1 MIEIQDL
8 KKSFGTKDVL
18 NGVSL
23 QVGDGMIYGLVGRNG
38 AGKTTLI
45 TTVAGLQSPTAG
57 QCRVN
62 GKPVIPHQTGT
73 TVGYLPDVPAY
84 FDFLTVGEYLD
95 FLFIRPNPQR
105 RKYLLE
111 LVQLSPDTKIRTM
124 SRGMKQRLGIAAV
137 LANDPDAVLLDEPTS
152 ALDPQGRYE
161 LSVIL
166 RELKAQGK
174 SVILSTHILTDMEK
188 LCDEVGFLNRGVI
201 VKSLRPKDMM
211 DSDSLRVTFAQ
222 PVSPDALAAP
232 GLEITPEE
240 GCAFSV
246 RLSPDPGAQQRLFA
260 RLAELH
266 VPVTSIHTQQQ
277 SLDAIFQEV
286 CL

>member
-1 MIEIQDL
+1 MAQNRTSEQVRAERNIPRRTAKICENMPYSAREAL
-8 KKSFGTKDVL
+8 KRLRTNVLISLSEKSEKEH
-18 NGVSL
+18 N
-23 QVGDGMIYGLVGRNG
+23 I
-38 AGKTTLI
+38 I
-45 TTVAGLQSPTAG
+45 
-57 QCRVN
+57 
-62 GKPVIPHQTGT
+62 
-73 TVGYLPDVPAY
+73 
-84 FDFLTVGEYLD
+84 
-95 FLFIRPNPQR
+95 
-105 RKYLLE
+105 
-111 LVQLSPDTKIRTM
+111 
-124 SRGMKQRLGIAAV
+124 GI
-137 LANDPDAVLLDEPTS
+137 TS
-152 ALDPQGRYE
+152 AQPSEGKSTVSINLAYSLAE
-161 LSVIL
+161 
-166 RELKAQGK
+166 QGK

-260 RLAELH
+260 RLAELR

>member
-84 FDFLTVGEYLD
+84 FDFLSVGEYLD
-95 FLFIRPNPQR
+95 CTPAKLAWPSRH
-105 RKYLLE
+105 LLMC
-111 LVQLSPDTKIRTM
+111 S
-124 SRGMKQRLGIAAV
+124 
-137 LANDPDAVLLDEPTS
+137 TS
-152 ALDPQGRYE
+152 
-161 LSVIL
+161 V
-166 RELKAQGK
+166 
-174 SVILSTHILTDMEK
+174 
-188 LCDEVGFLNRGVI
+188 
-201 VKSLRPKDMM
+201 
-211 DSDSLRVTFAQ
+211 
-222 PVSPDALAAP
+222 AAP
-232 GLEITPEE
+232 FHFLVCP
-240 GCAFSV
+240 FS
-246 RLSPDPGAQQRLFA
+246 
-260 RLAELH
+260 
-266 VPVTSIHTQQQ
+266 
-277 SLDAIFQEV
+277 SLPATIS
-286 CL
+286 